1 MMDMSVY
8 DFHTMQNLAYD
19 PILGRDFLQMNR
31 TSIDSTTTT
40 SPLKDPQTTGRFE
53 SAIQVCLF

>member
-19 PILGRDFLQMNR
+19 AILGGDFLQMNR
-31 TSIDSTTTT
+31 TSIDSTTT
-40 SPLKDPQTTGRFE
+40 SPLKDPQTTGRLK
-53 SAIQVCLF
+53 STIQVCLF